1 MREEMRECENYEAV
15 MTAVANISNLLDE
28 GPPTFQE
35 KLLDFLGRFG
45 IVIFFFMSSVFL
57 AVCGEYRER
66 NRRLKDAMTMSALD
80 DIDKEKANM
89 LQQDFKTEICPIC
102 LEDFPPCKSRRR
114 LNKEYCIPTHGSD
127 GQQIKILRCGHI
139 LDQTCWK
146 TWIKS
151 RGCLDPSICPVCR
164 ASIGKP
170 RRRRQESESSQ
181 ESNGLLAYGTF
192 GSGLDLEESSP
203 LIVDNEPDQGSEDVV
218 SLIERET

>member
-89 LQQDFKTEICPIC
+89 LQQDFKTEIFAGAVGAAP
-102 LEDFPPCKSRRR
+102 DGPAAPPGG
-114 LNKEYCIPTHGSD
+114 P
-127 GQQIKILRCGHI
+127 RCT
-139 LDQTCWK
+139 LDT
-146 TWIKS
+146 
-151 RGCLDPSICPVCR
+151 P
-164 ASIGKP
+164 
-170 RRRRQESESSQ
+170 
-181 ESNGLLAYGTF
+181 
-192 GSGLDLEESSP
+192 
-203 LIVDNEPDQGSEDVV
+203 
-218 SLIERET
+218 